1 LTRIPILAGNWKM
14 NKTPAEAAELASAFA
29 VSLGSVTAAE
39 VVLCPPFVSLPA
51 VQAAIR
57 GTVLGLGAQDVH
69 WEKSGAFTGEVSAP
83 MLAGWC
89 THVIIGHSERR
100 QYFGET
106 DETVNK
112 KVKATLA
119 HNLTPIICVG
129 ELLAEYE
136 AGQTGA
142 VVNRQVRGA
151 YDGLTAEQAAKTVIA
166 YEPVWAIGT
175 GRAATGAGA
184 NAVIGL
190 NIRGVIADLF
200 GSAVADGLRVQY
212 GGSVTPANIA
222 EFMAQP
228 DIDGA
233 LVGGASLKAG
243 DFLAIVEAAIKA
255 SASY

>member
-1 LTRIPILAGNWKM
+1 LKRIPVLAGNWKM
-14 NKTPAEAAELASAFA
+14 NKTPGEASELASTLAAALAGA
-29 VSLGSVTAAE
+29 VAAAE

-51 VQAAIR
+51 VADAIK
-57 GTVLGLGAQDVH
+57 GTRIGLGAQNIY
-69 WEKSGAFTGEVSAP
+69 WEKSGAYTGEISAP

-89 THVIIGHSERR
+89 THVILGHSERR

-106 DETVNK
+106 DQTVNK
-112 KVKATLA
+112 KIKAALA
-119 HNLTPIICVG
+119 NSLTPIVCVG

-136 AGQTGA
+136 AGKTA
-142 VVNRQVRGA
+142 DVVTTQMRGCYA
-151 YDGLTAEQAAKTVIA
+151 GLTSEEAAHTVIA

-175 GRAATGAGA
+175 GKAATGAGA

-200 GSAVADGLRVQY
+200 GAGVADGIRILY

-228 DIDGA
+228 DIDGG
-233 LVGGASLKAG
+233 LVGGASLKAP
-243 DFLAIVEAAIKA
+243 DFEAIVQASIKA
-255 SASY
+255 KQ